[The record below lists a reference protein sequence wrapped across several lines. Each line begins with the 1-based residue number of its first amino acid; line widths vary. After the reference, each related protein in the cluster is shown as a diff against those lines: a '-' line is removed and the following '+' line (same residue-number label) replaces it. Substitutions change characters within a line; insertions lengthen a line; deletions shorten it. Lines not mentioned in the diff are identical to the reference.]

1 MHQRAG
7 GWRHVQHS
15 RCLSTNT
22 DMDPGTL
29 AASWWTSSALALDA
43 VASLW
48 PRFLVTDL
56 GYDGF
61 NQDATTHG
69 AV

>member
-22 DMDPGTL
+22 DMDLGTL